1 MAELQTT
8 YSDTI
13 ATAYPGLIANG
24 ETSNRISRTCET
36 AAGVGFGKAV
46 YRGSGDHG
54 CLLAQ
59 TLTATA
65 AALGTNTGNGAMGS
79 ITVSAGAMPGVYTLT
94 IVEPGT
100 TVGTFVVEDPL
111 GNQVGDGVVASA
123 FSAGGLAFTLADGST
138 DFVAGDSFAIT
149 VAGNAFLGI
158 SIATSALGLLAGA
171 DADEYQQYDNVDIL
185 TGGTPIWVTAGA
197 SVADGDP
204 VGVDSSGDFVPATT
218 SGSIPL
224 IDWVFDTTGAD
235 DALVKIVKR

>member
-36 AAGVGFGKAV
+36 AAGIGFGKAV

-54 CLLAQ
+54 CLLTQ

-100 TVGTFVVEDPL
+100 NVGTFVVEDPL

-158 SIATSALGLLAGA
+158 AIATSALGLLAGA
-171 DADEYQQYDNVDIL
+171 DADEYQQYDNVAIL
-185 TGGTPIWVTAGA
+185 TSGAIWVTAGG
-197 SVADGDP
+197 SVTDGAP
-204 VGVDSSGDFVPATT
+204 VFVDSNGDFVADA
-218 SGSIPL
+218 GVPL
-224 IDWVFDTTGAD
+224 VGWVFDTTGAD

>member
-13 ATAYPGLIANG
+13 GTAYPGLIANG

-36 AAGVGFGKAV
+36 AAGIGFGKAV

-54 CLLAQ
+54 CLLTQ

-100 TVGTFVVEDPL
+100 NVGTFVVEDPL

-185 TGGTPIWVTAGA
+185 TGGAPIWVTAGA

>member
-8 YSDTI
+8 YSDAI
-13 ATAYPGLIANG
+13 ATAYPGLVANG

-36 AAGVGFGKAV
+36 AAGIGFGKAV

-54 CLLAQ
+54 CLLTQ

-100 TVGTFVVEDPL
+100 NVGTFVVEDTL

-185 TGGTPIWVTAGA
+185 TGGAPIWVTAGA

>member
-36 AAGVGFGKAV
+36 AAGIGFGKAV

-100 TVGTFVVEDPL
+100 NVGTFVVEDPL

-185 TGGTPIWVTAGA
+185 TGGAPIWVTAGA